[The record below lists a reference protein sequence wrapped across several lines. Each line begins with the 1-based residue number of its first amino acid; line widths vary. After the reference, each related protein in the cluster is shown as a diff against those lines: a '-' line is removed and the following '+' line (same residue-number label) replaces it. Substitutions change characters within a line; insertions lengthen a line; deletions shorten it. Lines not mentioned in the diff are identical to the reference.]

1 MSEKIDHMESW
12 LGQALAL
19 LATGDYDGLSSALE
33 SVHPSDLADL
43 VEQLEDDQRLAL
55 LRHVPSDL
63 AADTLAEMEDVERP
77 GELLLQLEPRRTAAI
92 VHEMADDDA
101 ADLIGDL
108 EPEQRAQVLA
118 VVDDEEAAEI
128 EELLT
133 YPEESAGG
141 LMTREVLSVSARL
154 TAAEAIAE
162 IRRQAHED
170 FDFYTIF
177 VVDPDGTF
185 RGVVSLQDLVIADP
199 TTPISEITEEPPA
212 VVTVDTDQEEVGKA
226 LSRYNLASLGVVD
239 ALGRLV
245 GRITFDDVIDVVEA
259 EATEDILRFA
269 AVSDEEEIRGTTL
282 DAIRSRLPWLLL
294 SVISAA
300 VASSVVFAYQSTIE
314 AMALLAVA
322 MPVIAGVGGNAG
334 TQALAVTIRRIALS
348 DETVGERMGV
358 IWKELLVGL
367 VNGLVMGVVAAV
379 LGLLFTDAGVMFGVV
394 VLLAMWGSL
403 LIASFAGAFIPIFL
417 ERIGVD
423 PAVASSPFVTTLTD
437 LFGFFLLLGLAT
449 AVLM

>member
-1 MSEKIDHMESW
+1 MSDRADQMEQVFGQTLDLLSREDFKT
-12 LGQALAL
+12 LGAFLQTLHA
-19 LATGDYDGLSSALE
+19 
-33 SVHPSDLADL
+33 SDLADL
-43 VEQLEDDQRLAL
+43 VERLEGAQRLSVL
-55 LRHVPSDL
+55 QHIPSDL

-77 GELLLQLEPRRTAAI
+77 GELLLHLEPERTAEI

-101 ADLIGDL
+101 ADVIGEL
-108 EPEQRAQVLA
+108 EPDEQARVLA

-141 LMTREVLSVSARL
+141 LMTREVLSVSTRL

-170 FDFYTIF
+170 FDFFTIF
-177 VVDPDGTF
+177 VVDPDDTL
-185 RGVVSLQDLVIADP
+185 RGVVALQDLVIADP
-199 TTPISEITEEPPA
+199 ATSIADITEEPPG
-212 VVTVDTDQEEVGKA
+212 VVTVDMDQEEVGKL
-226 LSRYNLASLGVVD
+226 LSRYNLASIGVVD
-239 ALGRLV
+239 PLGRLV
-245 GRITFDDVIDVVEA
+245 GRVTFDDVIDVVEA

-269 AVSDEEEIRGTTL
+269 SVSEEEELRGTTI
-282 DAIRSRLPWLLL
+282 DAIRSRLPWLFL
-294 SVISAA
+294 SVITASIAA
-300 VASSVVFAYQSTIE
+300 SVVFAYQSTIE

-334 TQALAVTIRRIALS
+334 TQTLAVTIRRIALS
-348 DETVGERMGV
+348 EETVSERLGV
-358 IWKELLVGL
+358 IWKELVVGL
-367 VNGLVMGVVAAV
+367 VNGLVMGILAAV
-379 LGLLFTDAGVMFGVV
+379 LGLLFTDAGLMFGVV

-403 LIASFAGAFIPIFL
+403 IIASFAGAFIPIFL

-437 LFGFFLLLGLAT
+437 LWGFLLLLGLAS
-449 AVLM
+449 AVLV

>member
-1 MSEKIDHMESW
+1 MSDKTDQMEQVLEQV
-12 LGQALAL
+12 LGL
-19 LATGDYDGLSSALE
+19 LEARDYEGLSGALQGM
-33 SVHPSDLADL
+33 HASDLADL
-43 VEQLEDDQRLAL
+43 VEHLEDEERLAL
-55 LRHVPSDL
+55 FHHLPSDQ
-63 AADTLAEMEDVERP
+63 AADALAEMEEVERP
-77 GELLLQLEPRRTAAI
+77 GELLLQLEPERAAEI

-101 ADLIGDL
+101 ADVIGDL
-108 EPEQRAQVLA
+108 EPEQQAQVLA
-118 VVDDEEAAEI
+118 AVADEQAAEI

-133 YPEESAGG
+133 FPEESAGG
-141 LMTREVLSVSARL
+141 LMTREVLSVSTRL
-154 TAAEAIAE
+154 TAGEAIAE

-185 RGVVSLQDLVIADP
+185 RGVVALRDLVIADP
-199 TTPISEITEEPPA
+199 AVLIAELTEEPPA
-212 VVTVDTDQEEVGKA
+212 VVNVETDQEEVGKI

-259 EATEDILRFA
+259 EATEDIFRFA
-269 AVSDEEEIRGTTL
+269 AVSDEEEVRGTTV
-282 DAIRSRLPWLLL
+282 DAIKSRLPWLIL
-294 SVISAA
+294 SVVTAV
-300 VASSVVFAYQSTIE
+300 VASSVVFVYQSTIE

-348 DETVGERMGV
+348 EETVGERLGV
-358 IWKELLVGL
+358 IWKELVVGL
-367 VNGLVMGVVAAV
+367 VNGLVIGIVAAV
-379 LGLLFTDAGVMFGVV
+379 LGLLFTDAGIMFGVV

-403 LIASFAGAFIPIFL
+403 VVASFAGAFIPIFL

-437 LFGFFLLLGLAT
+437 LWGFFLLLGLAT